1 MGHGPD
7 SSGGVDETMDGRPLC
22 AYGHVMTECICGDLQ
37 CSNEFPDGTV
47 DPKPCPDY
55 DPGH

>member
-1 MGHGPD
+1 
-7 SSGGVDETMDGRPLC
+7 MDGRPLC